1 MLKHSSKKTTW
12 LKYGKRLEQTL
23 HQLLVTKTLQ
33 SVALALTPEVRRI
46 RCVIYLSIVCQSFLL
61 FSKLLCL
68 LLLDT
73 LYFCGILG
81 GGSSPYL
88 AGNNHET
95 LKVKV
100 VELSE
105 RVRQKQVSRLPE
117 PPGSPWEAYQ
127 GLNCHDTQSQEQI
140 LTLYWVVSCKLTH
153 VTVKFRFKYMMALCQ
168 VVNLVESHIITYS

>member
-68 LLLDT
+68 MLFRYLIFFVGSEVEAHLR
-73 LYFCGILG
+73 ILQVIITR
-81 GGSSPYL
+81 PW
-88 AGNNHET
+88 
-95 LKVKV
+95 KVKV
-100 VELSE
+100 VELVSE

-127 GLNCHDTQSQEQI
+127 VAGTVTTHKAQGADSQHS
-140 LTLYWVVSCKLTH
+140 TG
-153 VTVKFRFKYMMALCQ
+153 
-168 VVNLVESHIITYS
+168 